1 MTHFRCIFTSVIALS
16 ICYVGSAWSNSASY
30 AWCEKYGWKAQIPRG
45 DQGPL
50 SGYHMFIA
58 RTASATDMSDTCA
71 AAIAGAA
78 CPLLYSTIACSDSLL
93 QLQQA
98 CAQEWWYTAQ
108 QPWRPCADEDI
119 VCSTME
125 SAWATAKPSGAS
137 FTDIAAA
144 LGLPVAEL
152 QAVPGKA
159 CCAQPQDATAIAGSR
174 RTSTS
179 AKRRS
184 SGSTQHH
191 SPADGVSAPAEYF
204 PTMLGFGAVLAVG
217 GVALLALRRRAAAA
231 KRAARDSWYTSAQP
245 RRKTGVVTLADY
257 GR

>member
-1 MTHFRCIFTSVIALS
+1 
-16 ICYVGSAWSNSASY
+16 
-30 AWCEKYGWKAQIPRG
+30 
-45 DQGPL
+45 
-50 SGYHMFIA
+50 MFIA
-58 RTASATDMSDTCA
+58 RTAGAADMSDACA

-78 CPLLYSTIACSDSLL
+78 CPLLYSTIACSDSML

-98 CAQEWWYTAQ
+98 CAQEWWYAAQ

-125 SAWATAKPSGAS
+125 SAWATAKPTGAS
-137 FTDIAAA
+137 ATDIAAA
-144 LGLPVAEL
+144 LGWPVAEP
-152 QAVPGKA
+152 QATPGRT

-179 AKRRS
+179 GKRRRT
-184 SGSTQHH
+184 GTTQHH
-191 SPADGVSAPAEYF
+191 SPDGGVSALAGYLPAIV
-204 PTMLGFGAVLAVG
+204 GFGAVLAVG